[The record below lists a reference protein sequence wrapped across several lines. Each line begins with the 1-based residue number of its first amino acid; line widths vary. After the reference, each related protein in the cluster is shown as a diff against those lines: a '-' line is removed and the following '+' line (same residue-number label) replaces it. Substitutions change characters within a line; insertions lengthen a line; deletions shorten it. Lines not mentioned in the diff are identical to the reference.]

1 MEQKVYQS
9 LLQLHGLGETHNDAA
24 LTDFIEGEYLT
35 EQIDGINE
43 LSNYVSQL
51 RLIGNNGSGLW
62 IFNNEFEV

>member
-1 MEQKVYQS
+1 M
-9 LLQLHGLGETHNDAA
+9 LQLHSLGEKHNDAA

-62 IFNNEFEV
+62 KFNHDFKV